1 MRLAFCIV
9 MKNLF
14 LVIIVVLLLLGI
26 LLPVL
31 STLQGVLDLSE
42 ESSTT
47 DNKED
52 VTEDILQDNGDSVID
67 IYFTYQHVW
76 YEDGEKL
83 IRVLDEE
90 KCSYIKNQTY
100 EYKVKDYFDS
110 GFITKAGDVI
120 TGTALKDRRIVIEVY
135 EVWNYVPL
143 LIDGNKAVSEISVGA
158 FLPIGKNNECLA
170 ILNDSGTT
178 IQSFAIDITDNYGIE
193 IIGSYIVKDFQL
205 ANGDYLIVFP
215 HTGQFIGYNKTNK
228 TRIMKQNLDFVEFY
242 NECYS
247 IYY

>member
-14 LVIIVVLLLLGI
+14 LVIVVVLLLLGV

-31 STLQGVLDLSE
+31 STLQGVLDLTE
-42 ESSTT
+42 ESSTN
-47 DNKED
+47 DKED
-52 VTEDILQDNGDSVID
+52 ITEDIIEDNGDSVID

-110 GFITKAGDVI
+110 GFITKAGDII
-120 TGTALKDRRIVIEVY
+120 TGTALADRRIVIEVY
-135 EVWNYVPL
+135 EIWNYASL
-143 LIDGNKAVSEISVGA
+143 LIIDNKAVCDISA
-158 FLPIGKNNECLA
+158 NMFLSIGKNNECLA

-178 IQSFAIDITDNYGIE
+178 IQSFVIDITDNYGTE
-193 IIGSYIVKDFQL
+193 KIGSYIVKDFQL
-205 ANGDYLIVFP
+205 TNGNYLIVFP

-242 NECYS
+242 NACYS